1 MGSQICHFLQRSYC
15 YEKTGECMFH
25 PFTSL
30 QLIRLHFRKRLILVT
45 LTVADHSFAL
55 LYLQSED
62 SDNESVDS
70 LDILR

>member
-1 MGSQICHFLQRSYC
+1 
-15 YEKTGECMFH
+15 MFH